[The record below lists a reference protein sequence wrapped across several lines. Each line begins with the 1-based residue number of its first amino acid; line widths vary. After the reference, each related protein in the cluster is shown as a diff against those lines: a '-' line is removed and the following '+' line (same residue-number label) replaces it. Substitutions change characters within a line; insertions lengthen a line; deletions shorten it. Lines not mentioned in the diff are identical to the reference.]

1 MVGVW
6 SRKAL
11 TALQRRPR
19 GVATGLPSHSNK
31 AAVATPGGP
40 YGRKKEA
47 FSDKNRGQKFGK
59 IFAPKEP

>member
-1 MVGVW
+1 MG

-19 GVATGLPSHSNK
+19 GIATGPPSHSNK

-40 YGRKKEA
+40 YGRKTAA
-47 FSDKNRGQKFGK
+47 FSGKKRGQKPGK